1 MDIEIREFV
10 AYLHNIKKM
19 SANTEVSYQRDLKKM
34 ANFWEIADKDL
45 KEVKELEQGIH
56 KLHGTGNILLLSSIS
71 SVASIRA
78 F

>member
-34 ANFWEIADKDL
+34 AEFLGDRGVKDL
-45 KEVKELEQGIH
+45 KEVRELELEGY
-56 KLHGTGNILLLSSIS
+56 IS
-71 SVASIRA
+71 YM
-78 F
+78 

>member
-34 ANFWEIADKDL
+34 AEFLGDRGVKDL
-45 KEVKELEQGIH
+45 KEVRELELEE
-56 KLHGTGNILLLSSIS
+56 KKAPEILTI
-71 SVASIRA
+71 
-78 F
+78 

>member
-34 ANFWEIADKDL
+34 AEFCFLFYFKKCGIY
-45 KEVKELEQGIH
+45 QG
-56 KLHGTGNILLLSSIS
+56 
-71 SVASIRA
+71 
-78 F
+78 FF

>member
-34 ANFWEIADKDL
+34 AEFLGDRGVKDL
-45 KEVKELEQGIH
+45 KEVRELE
-56 KLHGTGNILLLSSIS
+56 LE
-71 SVASIRA
+71 
-78 F
+78 